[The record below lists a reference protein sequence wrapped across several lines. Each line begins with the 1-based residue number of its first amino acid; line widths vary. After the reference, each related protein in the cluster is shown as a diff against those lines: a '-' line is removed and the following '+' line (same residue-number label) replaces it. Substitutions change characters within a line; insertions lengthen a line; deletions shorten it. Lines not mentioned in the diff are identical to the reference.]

1 VGAGIVSDLVELIG
15 RLGHVRASS
24 LGGEGKTAWERGAL
38 DASSPKVLSVLMAG
52 RSSDLFAVLRCQLD
66 SERLVLSVALL
77 ARDGSQL
84 WSGQAELA
92 DGSLCSARLAL
103 AADLI
108 EASTGWRTDLRRF
121 REGSSNSLAPYLLCC
136 AARAPA
142 LKAAARVALLRQATA
157 TEPSYLEAH
166 LLLADAEEAD
176 GAPDSAL
183 DLLADVS
190 ARAPSYA
197 CGRMRYGLALRLAG
211 QHEMAL
217 AEVQAALE
225 SDPCGT
231 VLFSAGL
238 FADTEGDCENAALFF
253 ERAGERGC
261 VDGAPLGRGAEPPDA
276 EDPAAWLRFA
286 VGARDGRRWGDA
298 ADAFSEVVRILG
310 THALARSEQALAMLA
325 LGRGHEALRLAMAA
339 RAEAPDDV
347 AVASNL
353 GLVLME
359 TGSLD
364 EARVLFLEAR
374 ERAPRDPIVVLCRAE
389 LERRCAATLR
399 AAEGPPC

>member
-1 VGAGIVSDLVELIG
+1 
-15 RLGHVRASS
+15 
-24 LGGEGKTAWERGAL
+24 
-38 DASSPKVLSVLMAG
+38 
-52 RSSDLFAVLRCQLD
+52 
-66 SERLVLSVALL
+66 
-77 ARDGSQL
+77 
-84 WSGQAELA
+84 
-92 DGSLCSARLAL
+92 
-103 AADLI
+103 
-108 EASTGWRTDLRRF
+108 
-121 REGSSNSLAPYLLCC
+121 
-136 AARAPA
+136 
-142 LKAAARVALLRQATA
+142 
-157 TEPSYLEAH
+157 
-166 LLLADAEEAD
+166 
-176 GAPDSAL
+176 
-183 DLLADVS
+183 
-190 ARAPSYA
+190 
-197 CGRMRYGLALRLAG
+197 
-211 QHEMAL
+211 MAL